1 MFFKKI
7 PTKQLPGFTLVELLV
22 VMGILTILLAIVLV
36 AINPGRQ
43 FAQANNTQRQSN
55 INAILN
61 AINGYMADNRGNPPA
76 GISTTT
82 STIKNSGGVDICS
95 SLVPTYISAMPVD
108 PTAGSYTSCTTYDT
122 GYTVVRT
129 ATSTGSRI
137 TVAAPSAELSQT
149 ISVTR

>member
-1 MFFKKI
+1 MFSKGTQKI
-7 PTKQLPGFTLVELLV
+7 QLSGFTLVELLV
-22 VMGILTILLAIVLV
+22 VMGILATLLTIVLV

-55 INAILN
+55 VNAILN
-61 AINGYMADNRGNPPA
+61 AINGYMADNRGNPPP
-76 GISTTT
+76 GITTTT
-82 STIKNSGGVDICS
+82 STIKAAGANICAS
-95 SLVPTYISAMPVD
+95 IVPTYISAMPVD
-108 PTAGSYTSCTTYDT
+108 PTAGSYTDCTTYDT
-122 GYTVVRT
+122 EYTVVRT